1 MDASVGRAR
10 MRQSLGD
17 IVGGAGLVK
26 ATNRFVGQKL
36 RCRAALIDWRA
47 LSLIEGEQPLAE
59 RPSLSIEIRKPD
71 QLLAAGK
78 TNELLL
84 SEIRDELRRRGG
96 STIGKRWELVPR
108 LEKMVEKEKAA
119 AAAAEPA
126 SDSQPSVADRYAER
140 LRSKTGGAGAAL
152 LAAARGDR
160 ASQAEAVAAHQE
172 AALAGGAD
180 VGGTAGATGGGGWNL
195 QPGAGALLGY
205 LDLRGMARALL
216 PSEAAA
222 DDDAA
227 AAHAAAACQKLAQP
241 PFGHVVGLD
250 GAAAL
255 RRGDEAAV
263 RDASEALG
271 VPPSALV
278 VVSDADAVLNAAR
291 RAGAVGVYVK
301 KAAPGAKARVAGAEH
316 CVEGMDGVRDA
327 VEEINGVSWRSAAAG

>member
-1 MDASVGRAR
+1 

-126 SDSQPSVADRYAER
+126 
-140 LRSKTGGAGAAL
+140 LTFHFLTTK
-152 LAAARGDR
+152 
-160 ASQAEAVAAHQE
+160 
-172 AALAGGAD
+172 
-180 VGGTAGATGGGGWNL
+180 
-195 QPGAGALLGY
+195 
-205 LDLRGMARALL
+205 
-216 PSEAAA
+216 
-222 DDDAA
+222 
-227 AAHAAAACQKLAQP
+227 KI
-241 PFGHVVGLD
+241 
-250 GAAAL
+250 
-255 RRGDEAAV
+255 RRIFWT
-263 RDASEALG
+263 
-271 VPPSALV
+271 
-278 VVSDADAVLNAAR
+278 
-291 RAGAVGVYVK
+291 
-301 KAAPGAKARVAGAEH
+301 
-316 CVEGMDGVRDA
+316 
-327 VEEINGVSWRSAAAG
+327 EI